1 MSVQVIT
8 SPGGERLV
16 VVPETDYIDLI
27 RRAED
32 AADTEAVRRFR
43 AALAAGEEELLP
55 AEFVDRLLSGDNPL
69 RVWREYRGLTVKAL
83 AEEAGVAASYLSQIE
98 TGKRAGTVETLGR
111 LAAILRTTIDDLVQV

>member
-16 VVPETDYIDLI
+16 VLPETDYIDLI

-32 AADTEAVRRFR
+32 AADGEAVRRFR
-43 AALAAGEEELLP
+43 AALGAGEEELLP
-55 AEFVDRLLSGDNPL
+55 ADLVDRLLSGENPL
-69 RVWREYRGLTVKAL
+69 RVWREYRGLTIKAL
-83 AEEAGVAASYLSQIE
+83 AEEAGVASSYLSQIE

-111 LAAILRTTIDDLVQV
+111 LAAILRTTIDDLVET

>member
-16 VVPETDYIDLI
+16 VVPETDYLDLI

-32 AADTEAVRRFR
+32 AADGEAVRRFR

-55 AEFVDRLLSGDNPL
+55 ADLVDRLLSGENPL
-69 RVWREYRGLTVKAL
+69 RVWREFRGLTVKAL
-83 AEEAGVAASYLSQIE
+83 AEEAGVASSYLSQIE

-111 LAAILRTTIDDLVQV
+111 LAAILRTTIDDLVKV